1 VRGLGPVLLR
11 FVLGAVFIAHG
22 ANKLFGAWAGPAI
35 GAGGLSGTA
44 AFLATLHLEPAF
56 ALAVLLGVTEFAGG
70 IFLVLGFHTRWA
82 SLALVI
88 SMGVAIWRVHWQ
100 VGFFMNWNSVP
111 NRGEGMEYG
120 LVLIAALLCM
130 AMTGAG
136 DFSVDGRNAQSA
148 AVRAAGRARLR
159 GKV

>member
-1 VRGLGPVLLR
+1 MKGLGPVLLR

-44 AFLATLHLEPAF
+44 ALLGTLHLEPAF
-56 ALAVLLGVTEFAGG
+56 PLAVLLGVTEFVGG
-70 IFLVLGFHTRWA
+70 IFLVLGFLARWA
-82 SLALVI
+82 SLALAI

-100 VGFFMNWNSVP
+100 FGFFLNWMGVP
-111 NRGEGMEYG
+111 NRGEGIEYA

-136 DFSVDGRNAQSA
+136 DFSVDGRNARSA
-148 AVRAAGRARLR
+148 DAKAMGRARLR